1 MGSGA
6 GAAVEWGMAS
16 NPGLSLRFDHAV
28 RFAHEIH
35 RYQTKKGSRVPY
47 IAHVLGVTAIVLEYG
62 GTEDQAIAALLHDAL
77 EDADPE
83 PWPTSALEKQIET
96 RFGPDVLAIVRD
108 CTDTT
113 ERPKPNWLSRKL
125 QYVQHVA
132 KAPEA
137 SLLVSAAD
145 KLYNVRAIARDYDL
159 VGDEVWSRFKATKP
173 QILGYY
179 RGLADI
185 FVVRLQSTLAADLDM
200 AVSALEE
207 TLGQR
212 GLWPPV

>member
-1 MGSGA
+1 
-6 GAAVEWGMAS
+6 MAS
-16 NPGLSLRFDHAV
+16 HPGLSLRFDHAL

-35 RYQTKKGSRVPY
+35 RYQAKKGTTVPY
-47 IAHVLGVTAIVLEYG
+47 IAHLLGVTALVLEYG
-62 GTEDQAIAALLHDAL
+62 GSEDQAIAALLHDAL

-96 RFGPDVLAIVRD
+96 RFGAPVLELVRH

-125 QYVQHVA
+125 QYMQHVA
-132 KAPEA
+132 QAPEDA
-137 SLLVSAAD
+137 LLVSAAD
-145 KLYNVRAIARDYDL
+145 KLYNVRAIARDYETEGEAL
-159 VGDEVWSRFKATKP
+159 WERFKASRP

-185 FVVRLQSTLAADLDM
+185 FVVRLQSTLAADLDK
-200 AVSALEE
+200 AVTALEE
-207 TLGQR
+207 RLGEQ
-212 GLWPPV
+212 GLWPPAE

>member
-1 MGSGA
+1 
-6 GAAVEWGMAS
+6 MAS
-16 NPGLSLRFDHAV
+16 HPGLSLRFDHAL

-35 RYQTKKGSRVPY
+35 RYQGRKGTAVPY
-47 IAHVLGVTAIVLEYG
+47 IAHVLGVTALVLEYG
-62 GTEDQAIAALLHDAL
+62 GSEDQAIAALLHDAL

-83 PWPTSALEKQIET
+83 PWPTSALEKQIEN
-96 RFGPDVLAIVRD
+96 RFGPAVLAIVRD

-132 KAPEA
+132 KAPEP

-145 KLYNVRAIARDYDL
+145 KLYNVRAIARDYEQ
-159 VGDEVWSRFKATKP
+159 VGDEVWERFTATP
-173 QILGYY
+173 TQILGYY

-200 AVSALEE
+200 AVGALEDR
-207 TLGQR
+207 LGSH
-212 GLWPPV
+212 GLWPPAT